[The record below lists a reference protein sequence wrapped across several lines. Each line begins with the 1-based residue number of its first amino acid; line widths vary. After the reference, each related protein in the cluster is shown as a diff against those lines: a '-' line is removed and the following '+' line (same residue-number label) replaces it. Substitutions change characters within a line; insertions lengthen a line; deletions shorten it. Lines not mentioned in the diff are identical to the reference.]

1 MSTPKRTVL
10 ITGCSDG
17 GLGAALA
24 AEFHKRGLHVYATA
38 RNPAKMEKLRA
49 LGIETL
55 TLDVLSEESIKECV
69 RQVPSLDILV
79 NNAGAGYSMPI
90 ADISIAEA
98 KKLFDLNVWSYLSV
112 TQAFLPLLLKSKG
125 TIVHNTSIASV
136 TTIPFQGTYHAS
148 KAAIA
153 SFADAQRLELEPFG
167 VKVIDLKTGAVK
179 TNFFA
184 NNTSKADSS
193 DVPRLPQGS
202 IYEPAKT
209 KVERTMNGT
218 DFDDV
223 MIKADVWA
231 KQVVGDLLKKSPP
244 TQVWHGG
251 SATIARIALLL
262 PRSIIDSIMKSKTGV
277 TELAKILAK
286 RRN

>member
-1 MSTPKRTVL
+1 MAAPKRTVL

-38 RNPAKMEKLRA
+38 RNPAKMEALRA

-55 TLDVLSEESIKECV
+55 TLDVLSEESIQECV
-69 RQVPSLDILV
+69 KQVPSLDILV

-98 KKLFDLNVWSYLSV
+98 KKLFDLNVWSYLAV

-153 SFADAQRLELEPFG
+153 SFSDSQRLELEPFG
-167 VKVIDLKTGAVK
+167 VKVVDLKTGAVK

-184 NNTSKADSS
+184 NNTSKAESG

-202 IYEPAKT
+202 IYEPAKAA
-209 KVERTMNGT
+209 VEKTMNGD
-218 DFDDV
+218 DFEPSMV
-223 MIKADVWA
+223 KADVWA

-244 TQVWHGG
+244 KQVWRGG
-251 SATIARIALLL
+251 TATIAWLALKL
-262 PRSIIDSIMKSKTGV
+262 PRGIIDSIMKSKTGV
-277 TELAKILAK
+277 TELARALAK
-286 RRN
+286 